1 MHKKRAQNNA
11 IKHLK
16 PKTPRQATA
25 RPSPIR
31 VSSSTYITSVSN
43 GCPPPHP
50 PTLPTKSA
58 PHIVKAGPRSNRR
71 MIGTPPPSAP
81 HPRARPCPPRACRR
95 PQGRP
100 REVGW
105 AREGGVAHEK
115 PALEALH
122 PRLGPVYMCMCRS
135 FLRNKKR
142 SLNHFTPPQLPHTLP
157 PKLPTNYTRD
167 PHTNQ
172 RGRTPRHT
180 QTAYRRGA
188 ARCT

>member
-1 MHKKRAQNNA
+1 MHKKRAQKNA

-31 VSSSTYITSVSN
+31 VSSSTYITSVSD

-100 REVGW
+100 PPRPRS
-105 AREGGVAHEK
+105 A
-115 PALEALH
+115 PASH
-122 PRLGPVYMCMCRS
+122 RLGRGGRAAPW
-135 FLRNKKR
+135 
-142 SLNHFTPPQLPHTLP
+142 PPRAVRHGSRCHWVT
-157 PKLPTNYTRD
+157 YTRGSGD
-167 PHTNQ
+167 PTLGHIHT
-172 RGRTPRHT
+172 
-180 QTAYRRGA
+180 
-188 ARCT
+188 